1 MDVGCGAIEF
11 RSDAIVFF
19 LEGFF
24 FGFELGDAVGKF
36 FEMLLGSG
44 GFGFELI
51 TFTCCAGERVLGLSQ
66 AGLVFHERGLG
77 LFDFHLCARQLA
89 VGFFDLFLKFLLK
102 SGDFLA

>member
-11 RSDAIVFF
+11 RRDAVIFL

-24 FGFELGDAVGKF
+24 FGFELGDEVGKF
-36 FEMLLGSG
+36 FEMLLRGG

-51 TFTCCAGERVLGLSQ
+51 TFTCRVGEGVFGLSQ

-77 LFDFHLCARQLA
+77 LFDFHLHARQLT
-89 VGFFDLFLKFLLK
+89 VGFFDLFLKLLFK
-102 SGDFLA
+102 TGDFLA

>member
-11 RSDAIVFF
+11 RSDAVVFL

-44 GFGFELI
+44 RLGFELI
-51 TFTCCAGERVLGLSQ
+51 ALTGRIGKGVFDLSQ
-66 AGLVFHERGLG
+66 TGFVFNKLSLVF
-77 LFDFHLCARQLA
+77 FDFHLR
-89 VGFFDLFLKFLLK
+89 VR
-102 SGDFLA
+102 